1 MGTVARRNV
10 GYTHSLVA
18 LEDDA
23 VDASIGSKVEIRLD
37 IHDAVNIGYTQM
49 LERENISRKK
59 LLLPVAASLRL
70 PVCLL
75 IYLAQIS
82 EAFAVL
88 QSNGEVKQIPKLSG
102 KDDRDTLDII

>member
-23 VDASIGSKVEIRLD
+23 VDASVGAKVEIRLD

-49 LERENISRKK
+49 LN
-59 LLLPVAASLRL
+59 
-70 PVCLL
+70 
-75 IYLAQIS
+75 
-82 EAFAVL
+82 
-88 QSNGEVKQIPKLSG
+88 
-102 KDDRDTLDII
+102 